1 AVNISRMPADDRI
14 ARSVALEQAYV
25 HDVYEQFSENPR
37 SRPWP
42 RVQQFLEDLE
52 QGSIIC
58 DVGCGNGKYLNVNT
72 SIFNIGGDKSTRLCE
87 LAREKNNEVIVVD
100 NLTLPFRDESLDAVL
115 SIAVVHHLATTERR
129 IRALR
134 ELARVLRIGGRIIIS
149 VWAMEQSHRKF
160 ESQDVL
166 VPWHRPQQLSTPSL
180 ELTSTTT
187 TSEDDCLPPYHA
199 YTQSDSDSNKSNKT
213 KSGMKK
219 RGKTRHKGRSI
230 DPGRSSSPS
239 SSSLSSPN
247 ETCYSFVRRA
257 IQKLAGGRRGVHRPW
272 FLDSWTH
279 CSRDSHSKR
288 FEQDGCTCCECED
301 VQNLPIELRRVDD
314 DELPQRRQTFPSS
327 QLFSEI
333 YSNLKSRSLIDIKT
347 VENNNIVRSK
357 SSVPSIQEALNNEE
371 HSDSKSKSSSA
382 STKPKLV
389 KQKQSICDEDEEEA
403 LDKPTDMKNTSNV
416 LPDSKI
422 FLTSCH
428 RGSVF
433 KQRSL
438 NEDIMSVE
446 RLREKERVKQNIQK
460 QASLNEEL
468 IYRRHRTLDS
478 LKDSIFSVSTSKR
491 FQLIKTGFTNKIK
504 NSTTNIEKVT
514 SSSLRNGF
522 VRMLQNWKSS
532 DLTSPVIPEDEAIV
546 TSPSNI
552 NVTINDEKKESG
564 ANTEERR
571 HSKEDGS
578 DSSKDSSLQSDTSVD
593 SEDSF
598 ASVIFVPKTDPTS
611 PSQLS
616 PGPTSPRISNA
627 SVPNSPRI
635 KQSSC
640 PTSPRIKQ
648 MPLSVYPLT
657 KQLSSP
663 KPSTCSTKFLLE
675 SPLSPG
681 SIEKTERDQKCT
693 KSTIAEQSSNSNSN
707 KILIQTL
714 AQKYAVPHIPKF
726 RKTSLNSNTTVE
738 KTVSESDS
746 ADKNRNKRL
755 KYIKDLLS
763 QKPGFGVRAVRSNY
777 PIVRRS
783 SMSNGNYDTMARP
796 LPKLLSLEL
805 FNPETDDKDSDSS
818 AVSSPD
824 SIESVVENKNKS
836 APSKFTF
843 PPTSNKYKAMDK
855 HSKSLLQAAAD
866 VAHSL
871 DEAVEKVIKSSPRTK
886 KRQLN
891 RSDLISVVQKQF
903 ETDSVPLLSSE
914 AEFFDTSWD
923 EECHKHLTEFAD
935 KLSEKLLNEIDHYRK
950 KSSEGEILDGI
961 SDPYINRL
969 SEELNDLSKL
979 SEEIQKQNEYLAKL
993 SASDNFYNKLQCD
1006 KRTDQELKTSV
1017 EMKQEKSEIKKDAK
1031 KEVCK
1036 NDCSE
1041 VPAEDLIKI
1050 ASRLETKCTEN
1061 TDLTAGVSIKHVNK
1075 GVLKKGS
1082 SIESCESEKGSSSN
1096 SIISSV
1102 ATSVHFGLSME
1113 STDGISEKGSSDSH
1127 KDTNSISRYSDGGST
1142 ASLVSCPEW
1151 TMLKNRLPE
1160 EQCLIPD
1167 NISQRK
1173 ETNLS
1178 KNKEKSGMNPSLS
1191 DTSQESLPS
1200 DNMGGAIT
1208 YHRYYHVFREGELD
1222 QLIEKYVQNLHIISS
1237 YYDHSSWCVVAEKV
1251 QCYCNLYFVVQHL
1264 STRTKTN
1271 VEMSSYFDQ
1280 WNSSIVRPSHV
1291 TDQRFGVVLDSG
1303 DVVSPL
1309 IVPLNTVYIGKG
1321 LVPNYSRPWRS
1332 QLGRSDKGSTVI
1344 TNKNKYEINLDVQQF
1359 EPNEITVKVN
1369 GNNVVVQAHHEEKQ
1383 DQHGSISREFLRKYW
1398 VPNGYNLNKVSSNL
1412 SSDGVLT
1419 ITVTRCDDV
1428 NEDRVIP
1435 ILQTGVAVERNES
1448 DNENV
1453 KKCDDD
1459 KRKEKRNKKVE
1470 EKHGEKRE
1478 DKQEEQCGEKQE
1490 DKPEEQK
1497 EEDQKND

>member
-1 AVNISRMPADDRI
+1 MPADDRV

-42 RVQQFLEDLE
+42 RVQQFLKDLE

-72 SIFNIGGDKSTRLCE
+72 SLFNIGGDKSTRLSD
-87 LAREKNNEVIVVD
+87 LAREKDNEVIVID

-187 TSEDDCLPPYHA
+187 TSEDDCHPPYHA

-213 KSGMKK
+213 KSGIRK

-272 FLDSWTH
+272 FLDSWTA
-279 CSRDSHSKR
+279 CTKESQTKR
-288 FEQDGCTCCECED
+288 FDQDGCTCCECED

-327 QLFSEI
+327 HLFTDL
-333 YSNLKSRSLIDIKT
+333 YSNLKSRSLTDIKT

-357 SSVPSIQEALNNEE
+357 SSVPSIQEALSIEDS
-371 HSDSKSKSSSA
+371 SDNRDKCTTP

-403 LDKPTDMKNTSNV
+403 LDKPTDMKANKGA
-416 LPDSKI
+416 LPESRNL
-422 FLTSCH
+422 LTSRH

-438 NEDIMSVE
+438 NEDLMSVE

-460 QASLNEEL
+460 QASLNEDL
-468 IYRRHRTLDS
+468 IYSRHRTLDS
-478 LKDSIFSVSTSKR
+478 LRDSFFSVSTSRR
-491 FQLIKTGFTNKIK
+491 FQLIKTGFTNTIK

-522 VRMLQNWKSS
+522 VRMLQNWKSGE
-532 DLTSPVIPEDEAIV
+532 LTSPIIPEGETVV
-546 TSPSNI
+546 TSPSKIVILGNE
-552 NVTINDEKKESG
+552 EKKENG
-564 ANTEERR
+564 VTVTDERR

-616 PGPTSPRISNA
+616 PGPTSPRVNNA
-627 SVPNSPRI
+627 SVPNSPRT

-663 KPSTCSTKFLLE
+663 KPSSYTTKSHLE

-681 SIEKTERDQKCT
+681 SNEKLERDQKST
-693 KSTIAEQSSNSNSN
+693 KSTTDEQLNGNRS
-707 KILIQTL
+707 LVQTL
-714 AQKYAVPHIPKF
+714 AQKYSVPHIPKF
-726 RKTSLNSNTTVE
+726 RRTSLNSNMTNVE
-738 KTVSESDS
+738 ESDVDS
-746 ADKNRNKRL
+746 NLSEKSRNNRL
-755 KYIKDLLS
+755 KCIKNILR
-763 QKPGFGVRAVRSNY
+763 QKPGFGMRALRSNY

-783 SMSNGNYDTMARP
+783 SMSNGNFDTLARP

-824 SIESVVENKNKS
+824 SIDSVVENKSKNS
-836 APSKFTF
+836 HSKFTF
-843 PPTSNKYKAMDK
+843 PPALMND
-855 HSKSLLQAAAD
+855 SKCLLEAVAD
-866 VAHSL
+866 VAQSL
-871 DEAVEKVIKSSPRTK
+871 DEAVDKVIKSSPRMK
-886 KRQLN
+886 RRQL
-891 RSDLISVVQKQF
+891 RSSEIRSVVHRSYDA
-903 ETDSVPLLSSE
+903 DSVPLLN
-914 AEFFDTSWD
+914 AEEDNFEGTSWD
-923 EECHKHLTEFAD
+923 GECHKHLTDFAD
-935 KLSEKLLNEIDHYRK
+935 KLSEKLLREIDQYRE
-950 KSSEGEILDGI
+950 KSSENEILEGF
-961 SDPYINRL
+961 SDPYISRL

-993 SASDNFYNKLQCD
+993 SASDNFYSKLQCE
-1006 KRTDQELKTSV
+1006 KRTSKDVNTAIELNEPSN
-1017 EMKQEKSEIKKDAK
+1017 ESKKDK
-1031 KEVCK
+1031 VSIC
-1036 NDCSE
+1036 DCSE
-1041 VPAEDLIKI
+1041 ISEFRTED
-1050 ASRLETKCTEN
+1050 
-1061 TDLTAGVSIKHVNK
+1061 SIKNLSRIDGK
-1075 GVLKKGS
+1075 R
-1082 SIESCESEKGSSSN
+1082 SSSN

-1113 STDGISEKGSSDSH
+1113 SNDGTSEKGSSDSH
-1127 KDTNSISRYSDGGST
+1127 KDTNSISRYSYGGST

-1151 TMLKNRLPE
+1151 TVNKVKLPE
-1160 EQCLIPD
+1160 EQCLLPR
-1167 NISQRK
+1167 QK
-1173 ETNLS
+1173 TEAHVG
-1178 KNKEKSGMNPSLS
+1178 KNKDKSSLNQFLS

-1251 QCYCNLYFVVQHL
+1251 QV
-1264 STRTKTN
+1264 
-1271 VEMSSYFDQ
+1271 
-1280 WNSSIVRPSHV
+1280 W
-1291 TDQRFGVVLDSG
+1291 
-1303 DVVSPL
+1303 
-1309 IVPLNTVYIGKG
+1309 
-1321 LVPNYSRPWRS
+1321 
-1332 QLGRSDKGSTVI
+1332 
-1344 TNKNKYEINLDVQQF
+1344 
-1359 EPNEITVKVN
+1359 
-1369 GNNVVVQAHHEEKQ
+1369 
-1383 DQHGSISREFLRKYW
+1383 
-1398 VPNGYNLNKVSSNL
+1398 
-1412 SSDGVLT
+1412 T
-1419 ITVTRCDDV
+1419 I
-1428 NEDRVIP
+1428 
-1435 ILQTGVAVERNES
+1435 
-1448 DNENV
+1448 
-1453 KKCDDD
+1453 
-1459 KRKEKRNKKVE
+1459 
-1470 EKHGEKRE
+1470 
-1478 DKQEEQCGEKQE
+1478 
-1490 DKPEEQK
+1490 
-1497 EEDQKND
+1497 

>member
-1 AVNISRMPADDRI
+1 MPADDRV

-42 RVQQFLEDLE
+42 RVQQFLKDLE

-58 DVGCGNGKYLNVNT
+58 DVGCGNGKYLNTN
-72 SIFNIGGDKSTRLCE
+72 SSLFNIGGDKSFRLSE
-87 LAREKNNEVIVVD
+87 LAREKDNEVIVID

-166 VPWHRPQQLSTPSL
+166 VPWHRPQQLTKPSL

-199 YTQSDSDSNKSNKT
+199 YTQSDSDSNRSNKIKT
-213 KSGMKK
+213 GLKK

-230 DPGRSSSPS
+230 DPAGSSSPS

-272 FLDSWTH
+272 FLDSWTA
-279 CSRDSHSKR
+279 CTKDSQTKR
-288 FEQDGCTCCECED
+288 FDQDGCTCCECDD

-314 DELPQRRQTFPSS
+314 DELPQRRQTFPSPHS
-327 QLFSEI
+327 FSDL
-333 YSNLKSRSLIDIKT
+333 YANLKSRSLTDIKT

-357 SSVPSIQEALNNEE
+357 SSVPSIQEALNIEDNN
-371 HSDSKSKSSSA
+371 DSRDKCTTPSK
-382 STKPKLV
+382 KPKLV

-403 LDKPTDMKNTSNV
+403 LDKPTDMKMNNCTF
-416 LPDSKI
+416 PDNKHV
-422 FLTSCH
+422 LTSRH

-438 NEDIMSVE
+438 NEDLMSVE

-460 QASLNEEL
+460 QASLNEDL
-468 IYRRHRTLDS
+468 IYSRHRTFDS
-478 LKDSIFSVSTSKR
+478 LRDSIFSVSTSKR

-522 VRMLQNWKSS
+522 VKMLQNWKSG
-532 DLTSPVIPEDEAIV
+532 DLASPIIPEDETVV
-546 TSPSNI
+546 TSPSK
-552 NVTINDEKKESG
+552 TGAMGSEEKKES
-564 ANTEERR
+564 ASTDERR

-611 PSQLS
+611 PSALS
-616 PGPTSPRISNA
+616 PGPTSCRATNA

-663 KPSTCSTKFLLE
+663 KPTSLCSE
-675 SPLSPG
+675 SPSSPV
-681 SIEKTERDQKCT
+681 SNEKIERDQKST
-693 KSTIAEQSSNSNSN
+693 TDEEPKGSKSLVQS
-707 KILIQTL
+707 L

-726 RKTSLNSNTTVE
+726 RRKSLNA
-738 KTVSESDS
+738 KTEGEQNNLSEN
-746 ADKNRNKRL
+746 NREKRL
-755 KYIKDLLS
+755 KCIKDILS
-763 QKPGFGVRAVRSNY
+763 QKPGFGMRTMRPNY

-783 SMSNGNYDTMARP
+783 SMSNGNFDTLARP

-824 SIESVVENKNKS
+824 SIESVVENK
-836 APSKFTF
+836 SKNAHTKFNF
-843 PPTSNKYKAMDK
+843 PP
-855 HSKSLLQAAAD
+855 
-866 VAHSL
+866 
-871 DEAVEKVIKSSPRTK
+871 AVIKDSQNLSGANVVDKVIRCGPRIKGAQLRTSGIRH
-886 KRQLN
+886 KR
-891 RSDLISVVQKQF
+891 RDS
-903 ETDSVPLLSSE
+903 DSVPLLSADATSGE
-914 AEFFDTSWD
+914 GPSWD
-923 EECHKHLTEFAD
+923 EECHRHLTDFAD
-935 KLSEKLLNEIDHYRK
+935 KLSEKLLREIDQYQE
-950 KSSEGEILDGI
+950 KSSESEIL
-961 SDPYINRL
+961 DPYINRL

-993 SASDNFYNKLQCD
+993 SASDNFYSNLQCEQ
-1006 KRTDQELKTSV
+1006 RTSSSIKNEVEATSNDLKP
-1017 EMKQEKSEIKKDAK
+1017 I
-1031 KEVCK
+1031 
-1036 NDCSE
+1036 CSE
-1041 VPAEDLIKI
+1041 VSESRTEDSHKSLVRTDPKI
-1050 ASRLETKCTEN
+1050 SEN
-1061 TDLTAGVSIKHVNK
+1061 VACSGKVINK
-1075 GVLKKGS
+1075 AVLKKGS
-1082 SIESCESEKGSSSN
+1082 SVESCESEKGSSSN

-1102 ATSVHFGLSME
+1102 ATSVHFGLSIE
-1113 STDGISEKGSSDSH
+1113 SNDGISEKGSSDSH
-1127 KDTNSISRYSDGGST
+1127 KDTSSISRYSYGGST

-1151 TMLKNRLPE
+1151 TVTRAKFSE
-1160 EQCLIPD
+1160 EQCLLPVKKAD
-1167 NISQRK
+1167 VSVGK
-1173 ETNLS
+1173 T
-1178 KNKEKSGMNPSLS
+1178 KDKSSLNQSLS

-1251 QCYCNLYFVVQHL
+1251 QV
-1264 STRTKTN
+1264 
-1271 VEMSSYFDQ
+1271 
-1280 WNSSIVRPSHV
+1280 W
-1291 TDQRFGVVLDSG
+1291 
-1303 DVVSPL
+1303 
-1309 IVPLNTVYIGKG
+1309 
-1321 LVPNYSRPWRS
+1321 
-1332 QLGRSDKGSTVI
+1332 
-1344 TNKNKYEINLDVQQF
+1344 
-1359 EPNEITVKVN
+1359 
-1369 GNNVVVQAHHEEKQ
+1369 
-1383 DQHGSISREFLRKYW
+1383 
-1398 VPNGYNLNKVSSNL
+1398 
-1412 SSDGVLT
+1412 T
-1419 ITVTRCDDV
+1419 I
-1428 NEDRVIP
+1428 
-1435 ILQTGVAVERNES
+1435 
-1448 DNENV
+1448 
-1453 KKCDDD
+1453 
-1459 KRKEKRNKKVE
+1459 
-1470 EKHGEKRE
+1470 
-1478 DKQEEQCGEKQE
+1478 
-1490 DKPEEQK
+1490 
-1497 EEDQKND
+1497 

>member
-1 AVNISRMPADDRI
+1 MPADDRI

-213 KSGMKK
+213 KNGIKK

-257 IQKLAGGRRGVHRPW
+257 IQKLAGGRRGAHRPW
-272 FLDSWTH
+272 FLDSWSH
-279 CSRDSHSKR
+279 CSKESQSKR
-288 FEQDGCTCCECED
+288 YEQDGCNCCECED

-371 HSDSKSKSSSA
+371 SSDSKSKSNTALS
-382 STKPKLV
+382 KPKLV

-403 LDKPTDMKNTSNV
+403 LDKPTDMKNTTNSQ
-416 LPDSKI
+416 PDSKV

-478 LKDSIFSVSTSKR
+478 LKDSFFSVSTSKR

-514 SSSLRNGF
+514 SSSFRNGF
-522 VRMLQNWKSS
+522 VRMLQNWKSA
-532 DLTSPVIPEDEAIV
+532 DLTSPIIPEDEAIV
-546 TSPSNI
+546 TSPSKI
-552 NVTINDEKKESG
+552 GVVVSDEKKENG
-564 ANTEERR
+564 TTEERR

-663 KPSTCSTKFLLE
+663 KPSTCTTKSLLE
-675 SPLSPG
+675 SPVSPS
-681 SIEKTERDQKCT
+681 SIDKTERDQKST
-693 KSTIAEQSSNSNSN
+693 KSEQTSNTPDN
-707 KILIQTL
+707 KIAFQSL

-726 RKTSLNSNTTVE
+726 RKTSLNSTNTTE
-738 KTVSESDS
+738 KSVAEPDV
-746 ADKNRNKRL
+746 AEKNRNKRL

-783 SMSNGNYDTMARP
+783 SMSNGNYDTIARP

-824 SIESVVENKNKS
+824 SIESVVENKHKS
-836 APSKFTF
+836 ATPSKFTF
-843 PPTSNKYKAMDK
+843 PPISNKYKSVDK

-871 DEAVEKVIKSSPRTK
+871 DEAVEKVIKSSPRC
-886 KRQLN
+886 RRRHLN
-891 RSDLISVVQKQF
+891 SGDIISVVQKKF
-903 ETDSVPLLSSE
+903 ETDSVPLLS
-914 AEFFDTSWD
+914 AEGAFETSWD

-935 KLSEKLLNEIDHYRK
+935 KLSEKLLSEIDHYRA
-950 KSSEGEILDGI
+950 KSNEGSGIFEGI
-961 SDPYINRL
+961 SDPYISRL

-993 SASDNFYNKLQCD
+993 SASDNFYNKLQCE
-1006 KRTDQELKTSV
+1006 KRTGQDLKAVGDVSQV
-1017 EMKQEKSEIKKDAK
+1017 KCKEVK
-1031 KEVCK
+1031 KEVSGGEVTVEDEIK
-1036 NDCSE
+1036 N
-1041 VPAEDLIKI
+1041 VNKV
-1050 ASRLETKCTEN
+1050 ETKCIEN
-1061 TDLTAGVSIKHVNK
+1061 TDSTAGMFVKPVNK

-1127 KDTNSISRYSDGGST
+1127 KDTNSISRYSDGGGST

-1151 TMLKNRLPE
+1151 TMLRNKLPE
-1160 EQCLIPD
+1160 EQSLIPD
-1167 NISQRK
+1167 SILQRK
-1173 ETNLS
+1173 EASLG

-1251 QCYCNLYFVVQHL
+1251 QV
-1264 STRTKTN
+1264 
-1271 VEMSSYFDQ
+1271 
-1280 WNSSIVRPSHV
+1280 W
-1291 TDQRFGVVLDSG
+1291 
-1303 DVVSPL
+1303 
-1309 IVPLNTVYIGKG
+1309 
-1321 LVPNYSRPWRS
+1321 
-1332 QLGRSDKGSTVI
+1332 
-1344 TNKNKYEINLDVQQF
+1344 
-1359 EPNEITVKVN
+1359 
-1369 GNNVVVQAHHEEKQ
+1369 
-1383 DQHGSISREFLRKYW
+1383 
-1398 VPNGYNLNKVSSNL
+1398 
-1412 SSDGVLT
+1412 T
-1419 ITVTRCDDV
+1419 I
-1428 NEDRVIP
+1428 
-1435 ILQTGVAVERNES
+1435 
-1448 DNENV
+1448 
-1453 KKCDDD
+1453 
-1459 KRKEKRNKKVE
+1459 
-1470 EKHGEKRE
+1470 
-1478 DKQEEQCGEKQE
+1478 
-1490 DKPEEQK
+1490 
-1497 EEDQKND
+1497 

>member
-1 AVNISRMPADDRI
+1 MQADDRV

-42 RVQQFLEDLE
+42 RVQQFLDDLE

-58 DVGCGNGKYLNVNT
+58 DVGCGNGKCLNVNT
-72 SIFNIGGDKSTRLCE
+72 SIFNIGGDKSTKLCE

-180 ELTSTTT
+180 ELTSATT
-187 TSEDDCLPPYHA
+187 TSEEDCLLAYHA
-199 YTQSDSDSNKSNKT
+199 YTQSDSDSYKSNRT
-213 KSGMKK
+213 KNGIRK
-219 RGKTRHKGRSI
+219 RGKTRHKSRSI
-230 DPGRSSSPS
+230 DPGRNSSPS

-272 FLDSWTH
+272 FLDSWTA
-279 CSRDSHSKR
+279 CTKESQAKR
-288 FEQDGCTCCECED
+288 FDQEGCTCCECED

-314 DELPQRRQTFPSS
+314 EELPQRRQTFPSP
-327 QLFSEI
+327 QLFSDI
-333 YSNLKSRSLIDIKT
+333 YSNLKSRSLVDIKT

-371 HSDSKSKSSSA
+371 SSDSKIKSSTA
-382 STKPKLV
+382 ITKPKLV
-389 KQKQSICDEDEEEA
+389 KQKQSICDEDEDEA
-403 LDKPTDMKNTSNV
+403 LDKPTDMKNSNNT

-422 FLTSCH
+422 PRTSHH

-438 NEDIMSVE
+438 NEDILSVD

-468 IYRRHRTLDS
+468 IYRRHRPLDS
-478 LKDSIFSVSTSKR
+478 LKDSFFSVSTSKR

-522 VRMLQNWKSS
+522 VRMLQNWKSG
-532 DLTSPVIPEDEAIV
+532 DLTSPIIPEDETIA
-546 TSPSNI
+546 TSPSKVDVIVNE
-552 NVTINDEKKESG
+552 EKKGNGTSS
-564 ANTEERR
+564 EERR
-571 HSKEDGS
+571 PSKEDGS

-616 PGPTSPRISNA
+616 PGPTSPRVNNT

-648 MPLSVYPLT
+648 MPLSIYPLT

-663 KPSTCSTKFLLE
+663 KPSTCTTKSILE
-675 SPLSPG
+675 SPLSPS
-681 SIEKTERDQKCT
+681 SIEKPTERDQKIT
-693 KSTIAEQSSNSNSN
+693 KSATEEQKKSN
-707 KILIQTL
+707 QTL

-726 RKTSLNSNTTVE
+726 KKNNLNTVNANVKIPVLETENTE
-738 KTVSESDS
+738 
-746 ADKNRNKRL
+746 KNRSKRL

-763 QKPGFGVRAVRSNY
+763 QKPGFGMRAVRSKY

-783 SMSNGNYDTMARP
+783 SMSNGNFDTIATP

-824 SIESVVENKNKS
+824 SIESVVENKNK
-836 APSKFTF
+836 PNLKFTF
-843 PPTSNKYKAMDK
+843 PSCHKQKNIESNSKTLLKA
-855 HSKSLLQAAAD
+855 ATE
-866 VAHSL
+866 VANSL
-871 DEAVEKVIKSSPRTK
+871 DEAVDKVIKSSPRA
-886 KRQLN
+886 KRRQIN
-891 RSDLISVVQKQF
+891 TGEVISVVQRQY
-903 ETDSVPLLSSE
+903 ESDSVPLLGDE
-914 AEFFDTSWD
+914 ASDFETTWD

-935 KLSEKLLNEIDHYRK
+935 RLSEKLLDEIDYYRGQSK
-950 KSSEGEILDGI
+950 NEM
-961 SDPYINRL
+961 SDPYISRL

-993 SASDNFYNKLQCD
+993 SVSDNFYSKLQCG
-1006 KRTDQELKTSV
+1006 KRTKQLKPVAEMNEEKNEVSKIEIQNVGDEVKSEQDEDGVKTAGKVDTKSV
-1017 EMKQEKSEIKKDAK
+1017 ENVDPVAVIVK
-1031 KEVCK
+1031 
-1036 NDCSE
+1036 
-1041 VPAEDLIKI
+1041 PA
-1050 ASRLETKCTEN
+1050 S
-1061 TDLTAGVSIKHVNK
+1061 K
-1075 GVLKKGS
+1075 GLLKKGS

-1096 SIISSV
+1096 SITSSV

-1113 STDGISEKGSSDSH
+1113 STDGNSERGSSDSH
-1127 KDTNSISRYSDGGST
+1127 KDTNSISRYSDEGST

-1151 TMLKNRLPE
+1151 TIIRNKLAD

-1167 NISQRK
+1167 SVSQRK
-1173 ETNLS
+1173 DINLT
-1178 KNKEKSGMNPSLS
+1178 KNNGKGDLNPSLS

-1251 QCYCNLYFVVQHL
+1251 QV
-1264 STRTKTN
+1264 
-1271 VEMSSYFDQ
+1271 
-1280 WNSSIVRPSHV
+1280 W
-1291 TDQRFGVVLDSG
+1291 
-1303 DVVSPL
+1303 
-1309 IVPLNTVYIGKG
+1309 
-1321 LVPNYSRPWRS
+1321 
-1332 QLGRSDKGSTVI
+1332 
-1344 TNKNKYEINLDVQQF
+1344 
-1359 EPNEITVKVN
+1359 
-1369 GNNVVVQAHHEEKQ
+1369 
-1383 DQHGSISREFLRKYW
+1383 
-1398 VPNGYNLNKVSSNL
+1398 
-1412 SSDGVLT
+1412 T
-1419 ITVTRCDDV
+1419 I
-1428 NEDRVIP
+1428 
-1435 ILQTGVAVERNES
+1435 
-1448 DNENV
+1448 
-1453 KKCDDD
+1453 
-1459 KRKEKRNKKVE
+1459 
-1470 EKHGEKRE
+1470 
-1478 DKQEEQCGEKQE
+1478 
-1490 DKPEEQK
+1490 
-1497 EEDQKND
+1497 